1 MTGGREEVRN
11 GVGSTRPAVSSLGA
25 PRMNDSRPTSANG
38 AGSLKRKAEDS
49 YTGPPPKVAR
59 AGDSGSP
66 AKTAQPGLPRAVSGN
81 AVTAAI
87 STLGVFKPPSRFQL
101 TGSNGKSLASPA
113 SRAPASSASTT
124 TPAPVTGP
132 KPALKGYAAILA
144 KAKESEAL
152 LKASGSTLIVHKP
165 TERITKRERD
175 RMKVDAMEKQRT
187 DRLGARKGSTAAQ
200 EGRSRS
206 GTPNVGKPGERPKK
220 GPAPVAY
227 QGTMRKGPVP
237 LAYKGTMRTAPPGQ
251 PAKSSKAKDKHGG
264 QDKYGGYASWSD
276 IDDAEDEDE
285 GDYDSESD
293 MEARMDEIDEEEEL
307 ATKVARKEDQ
317 EALAE
322 EARLKREKLARK
334 QKLMALSKNA
344 REKKKF

>member
-11 GVGSTRPAVSSLGA
+11 GVGSMRPAASSLGV
-25 PRMNDSRPTSANG
+25 PRASDSRPMSANG
-38 AGSLKRKAEDS
+38 AGSLKRKAENS
-49 YTGPPPKVAR
+49 NVGPPPKVAR
-59 AGDSGSP
+59 AGDIGSP
-66 AKTAQPGLPRAVSGN
+66 AKTVPPDLTRAVSGN
-81 AVTAAI
+81 GVTAAI
-87 STLGVFKPPSRFQL
+87 STLGISKPASRFQL
-101 TGSNGKSLASPA
+101 TGSNGKPHASPA
-113 SRAPASSASTT
+113 PRTSAGPASATT
-124 TPAPVTGP
+124 TSAVAAP

-175 RMKVDAMEKQRT
+175 RMKVDAIEKQRT
-187 DRLGARKGSTAAQ
+187 DRLGARNRSTAVQ

-206 GTPNVGKPGERPKK
+206 STPNVGKPGERLKK

-237 LAYKGTMRTAPPGQ
+237 LAYQGTMRTAPPGQ
-251 PAKSSKAKDKHGG
+251 PAKPAKPKDKYGG
-264 QDKYGGYASWSD
+264 QGKYGGYASWSD

-322 EARLKREKLARK
+322 ETRLKKEKLARQ

-344 REKKKF
+344 RDKKKF